1 MNKVI
6 TISLII
12 TAIHVS
18 MLPEMIFSWIRNIFL
33 KLPVY
38 LHNPLFNCLICMGGI
53 YTIIL
58 YPILY
63 GFDFKDIII
72 TMLQVI
78 GLNTIISALIQK
90 LND

>member
-1 MNKVI
+1 MEKAL

-18 MLPEMIFSWIRNIFL
+18 MLNGMIFNKLSL
-33 KLPVY
+33 YLQKLPDWT
-38 LHNPLFNCLICMGGI
+38 HKPLFECLICMGGV
-53 YTIIL
+53 YTLLI

-63 GFDFKDIII
+63 GFEFNLLT

-78 GLNTIISALIQK
+78 GINTIISAVISK
-90 LND
+90 MYE